1 MSALGLLRRCRRVT
15 LLTVGVLVASSAL
28 FADSRTLIGGRVL
41 APDGSL
47 QKGLAV
53 VIENGRIARVVPDS
67 TMGLPNPHRLDPD
80 AVVSPGLIDLPSS
93 LGVDGQDRTG
103 VSTID
108 PAADIRDAIDPFDP
122 RLGRALE
129 AGVTAA
135 MVAPAPRNVVAG
147 TTATV
152 RTHRRG
158 ETLETLTERGAL
170 LFAVGS
176 SVLRRDEE
184 PSSKNSAMRRLE
196 QCVAEAQQVGVADGN
211 RVREWIDRKRS
222 ALLVCESEADLR
234 SALPI
239 LGAVGS
245 LPHLVVA
252 FENKDEAATREL
264 ARGLSAANVVIVVG
278 PFDLRTPSRQLR
290 APRLIDREN
299 GRLAFAGGMPSE
311 SRTSARLSAALAV
324 RHGLSPAAARRA
336 LTIHAAEVA
345 GVADRLGRIEAGYAA
360 DLVVFDGDPLRL
372 DRSVREVYVAGE
384 LVHRHS
390 TPPTSLPSIGASERG
405 AP

>member
-1 MSALGLLRRCRRVT
+1 MRARDLLGHCRRVAI
-15 LLTVGVLVASSAL
+15 LTVGVLTMGSAL
-28 FADSRTLIGGRVL
+28 LADTRTLIGARIL

-53 VIENGRIARVVPDS
+53 VIENGRIARVVPES
-67 TMGLPNPHRLDPD
+67 TAGLPNPHRLDAE
-80 AVVSPGLIDLPSS
+80 AVISPGLIDLPSS
-93 LGVDGQDRTG
+93 LAVDGQDRTG

-108 PAADIRDAIDPFDP
+108 PAADIREAIDPFDP
-122 RLGRALE
+122 RLDRALE

-158 ETLETLTERGAL
+158 DTLETLTERGAL
-170 LFAVGS
+170 VFATGS

-184 PSSKNSAMRRLE
+184 PTSKNSALRRLE
-196 QCVAEAQQVGVADGN
+196 QCLADAQRAGVADGN

-239 LGAVGS
+239 VGAVGT

-252 FENKDEAATREL
+252 FENKDEAATAEL

-278 PFDLRTPSRQLR
+278 PFDLRTPTRQLR

-311 SRTSARLSAALAV
+311 SRRSARLSAALAV

-336 LTIHAAEVA
+336 LTVHAAEVA

-372 DRSVREVYVAGE
+372 DRAAREVYVAGE

-390 TPPTSLPSIGASERG
+390 TPASSRASIGASERG